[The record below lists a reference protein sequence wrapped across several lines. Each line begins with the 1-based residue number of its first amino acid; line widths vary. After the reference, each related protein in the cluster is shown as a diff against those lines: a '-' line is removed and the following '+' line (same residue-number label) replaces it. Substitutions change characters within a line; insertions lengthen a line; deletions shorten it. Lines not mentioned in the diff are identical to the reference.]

1 MSLMNGGVG
10 NMIGYLG
17 TGAWFAACTVGGA
30 GRWPLF
36 WLGERQ
42 TVLPAFSAFTGGHA
56 LTRSQAAGSV
66 ACNGQLM
73 VRLPLRE

>member
-1 MSLMNGGVG
+1 MVCGHVHPVIRLEGM
-10 NMIGYLG
+10 
-17 TGAWFAACTVGGA
+17 